1 MAKSEKALTEAL
13 RTEFLAKIIALFEGE
28 DSEVLRVKS
37 GQIAIPCVDEER
49 NDRFV
54 TIKVEIPKGSRE
66 DGEGYDGYG
75 LAQQYAEHCAEQ
87 AEKAKK
93 AEADKQKK
101 IAADKAKREAMA
113 KAKAEHQA
121 NKANA

>member
-1 MAKSEKALTEAL
+1 MAKSEKMLTEAL
-13 RTEFLAKIIALFEGE
+13 RNEYLAKIIAWFEGE
-28 DSEVLRVKS
+28 EADVLRTKS

-54 TIKVEIPKGSRE
+54 RITVEIPKGSRD
-66 DGEGYDGYG
+66 DGEAYDGYG
-75 LAQQYAEHCAEQ
+75 IAQQYAEHCAEQ

-93 AEADKQKK
+93 AEEAKAKK
-101 IAADKAKREAMA
+101 IAQDKAKREAMA

-121 NKANA
+121 AKAKA